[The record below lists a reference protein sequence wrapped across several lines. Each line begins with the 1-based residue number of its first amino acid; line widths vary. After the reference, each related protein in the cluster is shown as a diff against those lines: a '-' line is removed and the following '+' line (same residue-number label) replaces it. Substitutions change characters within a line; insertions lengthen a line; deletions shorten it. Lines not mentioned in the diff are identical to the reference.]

1 MAEEDEEYLS
11 MPGYVPAKV
20 AAKMLNLTADRVNEL
35 VRDGRFSARRV
46 SGRNLIP
53 LEEVEEFRR
62 NPPGRTRKDAA
73 KWRRYTNRVK
83 LLSVLIQVRVRAG
96 QRENLEQKL
105 EKIYEE
111 QQLRFEGSL
120 ARYILSNFASPDIVT
135 IILHWKSNEM
145 PDETRRKRDLEAF
158 QQEFADVLNW
168 ESAQISEHEG
178 LLYT

>member
-1 MAEEDEEYLS
+1 MAEDEEYLS
-11 MPGYVPAKV
+11 IPGYVPVKV
-20 AAKMLNLTADRVNEL
+20 AAKMLELSQDRITQHIH
-35 VRDGRFSARRV
+35 
-46 SGRNLIP
+46 SGRLPSKKVGGRYLIP
-53 LEEVEEFRR
+53 AQAVEEFRR
-62 NPPGRTRKDAA
+62 NPPGRTRKQPAR
-73 KWRRYTNRVK
+73 WRIYDDRVK
-83 LLSVLIQVRVRAG
+83 LLSMLIQVRVRAG

-120 ARYILSNFASPDIVT
+120 ARYILSNSASPDIVT

-145 PDETRRKRDLEAF
+145 PDEARRKRDLEAF
-158 QQEFADVLNW
+158 QQEFADVLDW